1 MQKPSQLPKYHRIT
15 DNLSKLFNKILTKT
29 PYNLRTYQFAK
40 HSQLQSTK
48 ILADD
53 FEFDTT
59 NPDDEFSFENYSDV
73 IVSIVNGSNQK
84 LCAGIYGEWGTGKT
98 TLMKLVERKLRPHV
112 FYWKNVPGEDSEKL
126 RTFLRQSF
134 DILLRLRHLQDAT
147 ESGGERSS

>member
-29 PYNLRTYQFAK
+29 PYNLRTYQFANILSYNPQK
-40 HSQLQSTK
+40 FSQ
-48 ILADD
+48 DD

-73 IVSIVNGSNQK
+73 IVFIVNGSNQK
-84 LCAGIYGEWGTGKT
+84 TMCGKSMVIWGTRKNY
-98 TLMKLVERKLRPHV
+98 LNELVERKLRPHV

-126 RTFLRQSF
+126 RTFLGKALTYF
-134 DILLRLRHLQDAT
+134 C
-147 ESGGERSS
+147 G